1 MTMIDKDFQR
11 SLAIMLFA
19 MVAVVI
25 GSWVTHAV
33 TVPKVAPTPSQL
45 VV

>member
-1 MTMIDKDFQR
+1 MIMIDKDFQK

-19 MVAVVI
+19 MVTVVI
-25 GSWVTHAV
+25 GSWVAAAV

-45 VV
+45 TV